1 MGPKLLLR
9 ISAVLMFIHAGL
21 HALGHM
27 QWKTIT
33 SPAYGEV
40 VKQMTVPK
48 FPYMGAVHSI
58 GDYYDG
64 YAYFITIVLI
74 LIGALL
80 WALSDIA
87 IKYPPVGLKLL
98 IPVTVFIILSFF
110 VTIIF
115 FFPFAAAFSGVSS
128 FLCAWAIVKLH
139 DGHLAEVA
147 GTVK

>member
-9 ISAVLMFIHAGL
+9 ISAVLMFILAGL

-48 FPYMGAVHSI
+48 FPYMGAVHSL

-80 WALSDIA
+80 WALSDLA

-110 VTIIF
+110 DTIIF
-115 FFPFAAAFSGVSS
+115 FFTFAAAFIGLSS
-128 FLCAWAIVKLH
+128 ILFALAIVKLN
-139 DGHLAEVA
+139 DGNLD
-147 GTVK
+147 